1 MANLVRILALTASA
15 IVVLSFVF
23 FAVDQLTEGSENQVR
38 SVRGDSQRA
47 RSDALI
53 DAPNPGPRVE
63 QARDRQHSDIRELI
77 DDGDDVLLSPFTGI
91 VDSSSVWVSRL
102 VPGGIGLLLYGLLGM
117 MLANA
122 LPGPKHEVSD
132 WREAHS

>member
-1 MANLVRILALTASA
+1 MAKLVRILALIASA

-53 DAPNPGPRVE
+53 DTPNPGPRVE

-91 VDSSSVWVSRL
+91 VESSSVWVSRL

-122 LPGPKHEVSD
+122 LPGPKHKVSD

>member
-77 DDGDDVLLSPFTGI
+77 DDGNDVLLSPFTGI
-91 VDSSSVWVSRL
+91 VEASSVWVSRL

>member
-91 VDSSSVWVSRL
+91 VESSSVWVSRL

>member
-1 MANLVRILALTASA
+1 MANLVRILAVTALA
-15 IVVLSFVF
+15 IVVLSFAF
-23 FAVDQLTEGSENQVR
+23 FAVDQATEGSENQVR
-38 SVRGDSQRA
+38 TARGDEGRA

-63 QARDRQHSDIRELI
+63 RARDRQHSDIRELI
-77 DDGDDVLLSPFTGI
+77 DDGDDVLLSPFTSI
-91 VDSSSVWVSRL
+91 VESSNVWVSRL
-102 VPGGIGLLLYGLLGM
+102 VPGGIGVLLYGLLGL

>member
-23 FAVDQLTEGSENQVR
+23 FVVDQLTEGSENQVR

-91 VDSSSVWVSRL
+91 VESSNVWASRL
-102 VPGGIGLLLYGLLGM
+102 VPGGIGILLYGLLGM